1 MYIEIVSQP
10 AIHSMKGIRIVG
22 NVVEGAMPKQR
33 MYITPIPMVKATL
46 LWSRMMVFRQSQ
58 NCTRKYIKYI

>member
-1 MYIEIVSQP
+1 
-10 AIHSMKGIRIVG
+10 MKGIRIVG
-22 NVVEGAMPKQR
+22 NVVEGAMPK
-33 MYITPIPMVKATL
+33 TPIPMVKATL

>member
-1 MYIEIVSQP
+1 
-10 AIHSMKGIRIVG
+10 MKGIRIVG